1 MKSIKNYYSPHAGQ
15 RNDFMTY
22 EELQIQHSNLNIMEM
37 DLSDVKNLKGLYF
50 NENIAIEKSLT
61 QKEKACVLAEEL
73 GHHYT
78 SAGNILDLEK
88 SENIKQERRARMWAY
103 NKQIGLVGIINA
115 YKRGCRNLHEM
126 AEYLD
131 ITEEF
136 LRDAL
141 EAYRSKYGHCVIV
154 DNYIIYFEP
163 YLTVA
168 DFNYHDTDE

>member
-1 MKSIKNYYSPHAGQ
+1 
-15 RNDFMTY
+15 MTY
-22 EELQIQHSNLNIMEM
+22 EQLLAHSDEAGLVVRE
-37 DLSDVKNLKGLYF
+37 KPLKYNDGRIKG
-50 NENIAIEKSLT
+50 NRIAIRQNIET

-88 SENIKQERRARMWAY
+88 PENIKQERRARMWAY
-103 NKQIGLVGIINA
+103 NEQIGLIGIINA
-115 YKRGCRNLHEM
+115 YKRGCRNIHEM

-131 ITEEF
+131 VTEEF

-168 DFNYHDTDE
+168 DFNSRNNHK